1 MKREILLKKTIKN
14 LNKLPDQSLQEISD
28 FSEFLL
34 MKIENKIITENIQKL
49 VSDSKSFTF
58 LEDEED
64 LYSVNDLKEKY

>member
-1 MKREILLKKTIKN
+1 MKREILLKKTIDN
-14 LNKLPDQSLQEISD
+14 LNKLPDQNLQEISD

-34 MKIENKIITENIQKL
+34 MKFENKMITENIQKL

>member
-1 MKREILLKKTIKN
+1 MKREILLKKTIDN
-14 LNKLPDQSLQEISD
+14 LNKLPDQNLQEISD

-34 MKIENKIITENIQKL
+34 MKIENKMITENIQKL